1 LRAIPSGST
10 KKVSET
16 DRTDEN
22 GSKSALFL
30 SRNVVRLDPPTR
42 LGEKQA
48 GIRHCCRS
56 LYLGD
61 FAMSSADRASN
72 QPTDTGERKVWETPV
87 VIVGSTQRETLSSI
101 NTGGVDGTSTG
112 SPFGS

>member
-1 LRAIPSGST
+1 
-10 KKVSET
+10 
-16 DRTDEN
+16 
-22 GSKSALFL
+22 
-30 SRNVVRLDPPTR
+30 
-42 LGEKQA
+42 
-48 GIRHCCRS
+48 
-56 LYLGD
+56 
-61 FAMSSADRASN
+61 MSSADRASN